1 MLELIQP
8 ISKRDQVVQAVKG
21 AILSGKIQPGASI
34 VETKIAQ
41 QLGAGVPLVREALI
55 ELEHQGFVQRTPYKG
70 TTVTKLSPADVKR
83 IFRLRVELEA
93 LAIEWAK
100 EHVRDADLKYLR
112 QAIRKMEQAAK
123 AVELTT
129 FYEADLAFHRKIW
142 NLSDNP
148 YLADALERV
157 VVPLFAF
164 FLMKTSRR
172 RKSYV
177 ESASMHA
184 AIVEALPVKS
194 AAELREMVTKS
205 LTGWKDEMLD
215 LLFAEEI

>member
-8 ISKRDQVVQAVKG
+8 ISKRDQVIRAVKE
-21 AILSGKIQPGASI
+21 AILSGTIQPGASI
-34 VETKIAQ
+34 VETKVAQ
-41 QLGAGVPLVREALI
+41 QLGAGVPLIREALI

-70 TTVTKLSPADVKR
+70 TTVTKLNPTDIKR

-100 EHVRDADLKYLR
+100 EHVTEEALENLR
-112 QAIRKMEQAAK
+112 QTIRNMEQAAK
-123 AVELTT
+123 DMDLTL

-172 RKSYV
+172 RNSYV

-184 AIVEALPVKS
+184 SIVEALPQKS
-194 AAELREMVTKS
+194 AAELREMVKQS
-205 LTGWKDEMLD
+205 LAGWKDEMLD
-215 LLFAEEI
+215 LLFSES